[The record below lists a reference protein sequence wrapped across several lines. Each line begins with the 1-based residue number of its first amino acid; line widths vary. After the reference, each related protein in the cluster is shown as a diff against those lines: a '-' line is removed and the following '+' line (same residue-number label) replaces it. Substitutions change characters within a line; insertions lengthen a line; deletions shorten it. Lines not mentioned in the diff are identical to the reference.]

1 MSDDS
6 LGRFCEA
13 TLEPTPIPT
22 EAQASIL
29 IVDDEAAQMQALC
42 DTLRATG
49 FKTRGFTEPE
59 AALSALATD
68 RFDVLL
74 SDLNM
79 PGFDG
84 ISLLREALKIDP
96 DVVGIIM
103 TGQGTI
109 DTAIGAMKTG
119 AFDYILKPFSLSAI
133 LPVLARALSVRAL
146 RLQNAELERSIK
158 ARSAELEAANRQLDA
173 FARSVSHD
181 LRAPLRGV
189 ASIANILDE
198 DFGDQ
203 LGPAGKKLIH
213 AIHTGCQRM
222 AQLIDDMLEFSRLGR
237 QPLKTRPVVMNE
249 LVSEILLELRP
260 AYEGRDIRFSVGEL
274 GTVPADPAL
283 LKQVLV
289 NLVGNAIKFTG
300 KTKQASVEIG
310 SLSNPSAEDRT
321 YFVKDNGAG
330 FDMRQVGKLFGVFE
344 RLHRQEEF
352 EGTGVGLAIVQQI
365 VQRHGG
371 RVWAEAAVD
380 QGATFY
386 FNLPTV
392 ESAGDLDRNGSRAAD
407 SFLSNSWSAGPVTT

>member
-1 MSDDS
+1 
-6 LGRFCEA
+6 
-13 TLEPTPIPT
+13 
-22 EAQASIL
+22 
-29 IVDDEAAQMQALC
+29 
-42 DTLRATG
+42 
-49 FKTRGFTEPE
+49 
-59 AALSALATD
+59 
-68 RFDVLL
+68 
-74 SDLNM
+74 
-79 PGFDG
+79 
-84 ISLLREALKIDP
+84 
-96 DVVGIIM
+96 M